1 VLVLERPVR
10 LQNISLVTH
19 DCASYCDGSQ

>member
-1 VLVLERPVR
+1 LLERPVR
-10 LQNISLVTH
+10 LQNISLVIH